1 MSIETSAP
9 TRELHGVSPHLVC
22 GGAAEA
28 INFYKRAFGAEE
40 LTRLPEPDGKIIH
53 ACLRINGA
61 TVTLSDE
68 FPDFGMVGPARLGG
82 SPVTIHLPVPDVDA
96 AVARAVAAGATVM
109 LEVED
114 QLWGERY
121 GSLRDPFGHN
131 WSLGTPLG
139 DLASEEFLV
148 ALAAVPG
155 SPA

>member
-22 GGAAEA
+22 GGAAET
-28 INFYKRAFGAEE
+28 INFYKRAFAAEE

-61 TVTLSDE
+61 TVALSDE

-82 SPVTIHLPVPDVDA
+82 SPVTIHLPVADVDA

-109 LEVED
+109 LDVED

-121 GSLRDPFGHN
+121 GSIRDPFGHN

-139 DLASEEFLV
+139 EAPGAVVV
-148 ALAAVPG
+148 ALAAPPG
-155 SPA
+155 